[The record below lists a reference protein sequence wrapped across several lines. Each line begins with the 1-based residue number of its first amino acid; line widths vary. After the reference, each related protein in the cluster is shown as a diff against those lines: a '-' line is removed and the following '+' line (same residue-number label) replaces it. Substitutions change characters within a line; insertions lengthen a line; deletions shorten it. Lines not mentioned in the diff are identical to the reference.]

1 MDEEQRR
8 TCFFHFSI
16 LLMHRWN
23 EHYYHLLL
31 VLLFFFIFIFL
42 TLYER
47 YVLTHKKRWVRS
59 SISPLPFWQRHISYV
74 FPPFLFYYRTI
85 LLFICFFFVVVVERN
100 NRNRK
105 DRTKYNLQL
114 AGSMQK
120 VKKKGTGEK
129 KKRDVFSEP
138 RAGDELVSGLCAPV
152 VPEVLRLQVTGE
164 RERCVVSLP
173 ALAYLE
179 EEKKRKR
186 GLGALRRRKKWRR
199 TRFTWK
205 TTPEKSG
212 LSILSSWVFFFFSL
226 LHSYVLSANAPFFF
240 YCSLFFLSFL
250 HFRSAN
256 KQKRK

>member
-1 MDEEQRR
+1 MKNSAALV
-8 TCFFHFSI
+8 FSI
-16 LLMHRWN
+16 LVFYWCTVETN
-23 EHYYHLLL
+23 TIITYYLFYY
-31 VLLFFFIFIFL
+31 FFFIFIFL

-129 KKRDVFSEP
+129 KKGMYLASHEP
-138 RAGDELVSGLCAPV
+138 VMNLLAGCARLSCPKSCAFKWQVKERGASCLC
-152 VPEVLRLQVTGE
+152 LL
-164 RERCVVSLP
+164 LP
-173 ALAYLE
+173 
-179 EEKKRKR
+179 
-186 GLGALRRRKKWRR
+186 
-199 TRFTWK
+199 
-205 TTPEKSG
+205 
-212 LSILSSWVFFFFSL
+212 I
-226 LHSYVLSANAPFFF
+226 
-240 YCSLFFLSFL
+240 
-250 HFRSAN
+250 
-256 KQKRK
+256 